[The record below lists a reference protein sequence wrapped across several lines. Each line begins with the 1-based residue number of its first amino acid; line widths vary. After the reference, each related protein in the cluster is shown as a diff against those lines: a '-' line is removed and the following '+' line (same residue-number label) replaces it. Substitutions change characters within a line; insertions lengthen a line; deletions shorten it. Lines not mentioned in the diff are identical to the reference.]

1 MAAANAVTVIIHS
14 DDDDDGGGEFANSN
28 VEQIC
33 IVIDI
38 DSNGFAI
45 YCHTIGI
52 SETLKKFR

>member
-52 SETLKKFR
+52 GET